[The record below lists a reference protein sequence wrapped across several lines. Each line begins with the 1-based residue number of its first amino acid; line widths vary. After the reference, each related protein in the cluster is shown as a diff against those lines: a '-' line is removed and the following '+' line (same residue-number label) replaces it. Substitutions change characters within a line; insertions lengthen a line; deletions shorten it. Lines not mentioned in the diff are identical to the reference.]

1 MNIIAMGT
9 GGFALPM
16 LLAMTKSHHCVDTLI
31 TQPPRLA
38 PGRRKHTHS
47 AIKQHAI
54 DSQIEVMEPDRI
66 NHPEQMDLLL
76 QRRPDVLVV
85 AAYGQILAPEILR
98 IPRKCA
104 INLHASLLPRY
115 RGAAPVNWAIYHG
128 ERETG
133 VTVIEMNP
141 EIDEGPI
148 LEIERTAIKPY
159 ETAGEL
165 TIRLAEIGAALI
177 LKVLDDLESN
187 CCTPIPQDSKLAT
200 RAPRLKKTDGYIDWT
215 RSAEQVSNQIRAMQ
229 PWPKAVTNWRRKTE
243 DITPLILLDA
253 HALREQRTTS
263 PGSVQITTDGKIE
276 IQTGQGTLVI
286 TRLQIP
292 GKKPLETT
300 DFLRGNP
307 LETGDLFEH
316 PLKPA

>member
-1 MNIIAMGT
+1 M
-9 GGFALPM
+9 
-16 LLAMTKSHHCVDTLI
+16 
-31 TQPPRLA
+31 
-38 PGRRKHTHS
+38 
-47 AIKQHAI
+47 
-54 DSQIEVMEPDRI
+54 IE
-66 NHPEQMDLLL
+66 
-76 QRRPDVLVV
+76 
-85 AAYGQILAPEILR
+85 
-98 IPRKCA
+98 
-104 INLHASLLPRY
+104 
-115 RGAAPVNWAIYHG
+115 
-128 ERETG
+128 
-133 VTVIEMNP
+133 
-141 EIDEGPI
+141 
-148 LEIERTAIKPY
+148 
-159 ETAGEL
+159 
-165 TIRLAEIGAALI
+165 
-177 LKVLDDLESN
+177 DDLESN

-243 DITPLILLDA
+243 DTTPLILLDA

-307 LETGDLFEH
+307 LETGDRFEH